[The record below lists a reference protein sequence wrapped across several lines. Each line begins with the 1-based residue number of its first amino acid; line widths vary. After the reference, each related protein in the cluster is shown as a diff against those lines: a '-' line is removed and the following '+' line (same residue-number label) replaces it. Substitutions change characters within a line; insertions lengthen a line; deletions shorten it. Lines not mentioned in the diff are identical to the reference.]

1 MGQVL
6 RKFFSEYW
14 ILLIIVAIKLILQYI
29 LVNPVYELQRDE
41 FLHLDQARHPAWGYI
56 SVPPLTSWIS
66 TIIFLLGGS
75 EFWIRFFPALFGA
88 LTIIFGWFIAESLGG
103 KLISK
108 ILVSCGLLFS
118 ILFRLNILY
127 QPNAFEILIWTVI
140 FFLSIKYISTEK
152 EKWLYLLAI
161 AVALGLYN
169 KYNTIFLII
178 GLIIGII
185 ATSQRKILSKG
196 ILWKAIL
203 FAIVLI
209 LPNIIWQ
216 IMNDFPV
223 VGHMNALRERQ
234 LVNND
239 LGSFFWGQL
248 MFFIGALPLTLAAF
262 IAFIFYKPFRQYRYI
277 GISFLTV
284 MILFVILKAKDYYS
298 IGLYPVIIAFGGV
311 AIEKTIPLKMKKF
324 IIPLLVLNMFGS
336 FLVSARIIHPVMSPE
351 KIVENKVMFEKFGV
365 LRWEDG
371 KNHDLPQDFSDMLGW
386 KEMASKAFEAYNTIP
401 DDEKNATLIFC
412 DNYGHA
418 GALNYYNRGKMPE
431 AYSFNTDYIY
441 WIPEMESIKNVILVG
456 RMPENEITSLFS
468 ESKIY
473 GVVENNYSRE
483 KGTAIILLKG
493 ADSSF
498 TDLFYRMK
506 KERIEKHEIF

>member
-1 MGQVL
+1 MGQTI
-6 RKFFSEYW
+6 RKFLREYW
-14 ILLIIVAIKLILQYI
+14 VLLIIVAAKLILQYI

-41 FLHLDQARHPAWGYI
+41 FLHLDQAGHSAWGYI

-75 EFWIRFFPALFGA
+75 EFWVRFFPALFGA
-88 LTIIFGWFIAESLGG
+88 LTIVFGWFIAESLGG

-118 ILFRLNILY
+118 ILFRLNILF
-127 QPNAFEILIWTVI
+127 QPNSFEILIWTVI
-140 FFLSIKYISTEK
+140 FFLSVKYINSEK

-161 AVALGLYN
+161 AIALGLYN
-169 KYNTIFLII
+169 KYNTAFLIL
-178 GLIIGII
+178 GLLTGII
-185 ATSQRKILSKG
+185 ATSQRKLLSKS
-196 ILWKAIL
+196 IFLKAMI
-203 FAIVLI
+203 FALVLV

-223 VGHMNALRERQ
+223 IGHMNALSERQ

-239 LGSFFWGQL
+239 LRSFFWGQL

-262 IAFIFYKPFRQYRYI
+262 IGFIFYKPFKQYRYI
-277 GISFLTV
+277 AISFLAV
-284 MILFVILKAKDYYS
+284 MFLFVILKAKDYYS
-298 IGLYPVIIAFGGV
+298 IGLYPVIIAFGAL
-311 AIEKTIPLKMKKF
+311 AIEKTIPSKMKKF
-324 IIPLLVLNMFGS
+324 IIPLLVINMIGS

-351 KIVENKVMFEKFGV
+351 QIVENKEMFEKFGV

-386 KEMASKAFEAYNTIP
+386 EEMASKALEAYNTIP

-431 AYSFNTDYIY
+431 AYSYNTDYIY
-441 WIPEMESIKNVILVG
+441 WIPEMDTIKNVVLVG
-456 RMPENEITSLFS
+456 RMPENEITALFN
-468 ESKIY
+468 ECKIS
-473 GVVENNYSRE
+473 GVIENKYSRE
-483 KGTAIILLKG
+483 KGTAIIILKG
-493 ADSSF
+493 ADPSF
-498 TDLFYRMK
+498 TNLFYKMK
-506 KERIEKHEIF
+506 KERIDKQEIF